1 MPEETPD
8 PGNFYARLAS
18 SISAEERRFLREEH
32 ATFTRESR
40 HFRAPLTR
48 QELRA
53 QSARE
58 YGLLMNAITNARAR
72 AVTQGHEPNE
82 VLLGP
87 QQIRVLQI
95 ELRFQI
101 DEGTFRVPDVYQ
113 PTDLLRE
120 DMGSN
125 IINGLRIR
133 AMKQDGVLV
142 AITFS
147 SGGD

>member
-18 SISAEERRFLREEH
+18 SISAEERRFLHEEH

-40 HFRAPLTR
+40 YFCAPLTR

-58 YGLLMNAITNARAR
+58 YGLLMNAITNATAR
-72 AVTQGHEPNE
+72 AVAQGHEPNE

-87 QQIRVLQI
+87 RQIRVLQI
-95 ELRFQI
+95 EIRFQI
-101 DEGTFRVPDVYQ
+101 DDGTLRVSDVYH
-113 PTDLLRE
+113 PTDFLRE
-120 DMGSN
+120 DMNGS
-125 IINGLRIR
+125 IINGLQILS
-133 AMKQDGVLV
+133 MKQDGIRV

-147 SGGD
+147 PDGD